1 MGAHPASE
9 RQRQASDPTA
19 STWLHANAGSG
30 KTKVLIDRVA
40 RLLLSGVEP
49 QHILCLTYTK
59 AAAAEMQN
67 RLFDRLGKWAMKP
80 DADLRGELMDLG
92 EDVTPPTAT
101 LARARQLFARAI
113 EVPGGLRIQT
123 IHSFCATILRRFPL
137 EAGVTPHFT
146 ELDDRSAK
154 MLRDDIAEQLGATPE
169 MAAMARAF
177 TGDDFS
183 KLLGHI
189 TSKRDLFLQPLDV
202 GLCKVALGLSAIAT
216 LQGVLDTV
224 FAVDVAAWMPDAIAV
239 ISQGLKTDVALADA
253 LRMIDFANPAVN
265 DLKVLENKLLYKGD
279 AKSGPYTAKIG
290 KTPTKDT
297 RPLLGNRLPDFED
310 LMRRVEDARAAR
322 IALAAFEK
330 TEALHAYARVFLP
343 LYAAHK
349 AARGWLD
356 FDDLI
361 FRARGLLTDISVAQW
376 VLYRLDGGIDH
387 ILVDEA
393 QDTSPLQWQVIESL
407 AAEFTSGQG
416 ARDVA
421 RTIFVV
427 GDKKQSIYSFQGADV
442 AVFDRMQADFS
453 QRLQDV
459 DQKLVPLDLDYSFR
473 SSPVILGLVD
483 RTFDDAIRQDLGG
496 KMKHLAFDADRPG
509 RADLWPAILP
519 ADTVKDEDWTNP
531 VDLLTGDHH
540 AVQLAMRLADFIA
553 DVVAKGT
560 QIPVKGGVR
569 AVGFGDFL
577 VLVKRRS
584 AVFAEIIRAC
594 KAKGLPIAGADRL
607 RLGGELAVKDLA
619 ALLSF
624 LCSDMDDLSLAAVLR
639 SPLCGW
645 TEGQLYDLA
654 QPRAGYLWEA
664 LRGVKDAYPATH
676 AMLTDLRDQA
686 DFLRPYDLIE
696 RILTRH
702 DGRRK
707 LLARLGDEA
716 QDGIDALLSQALAYE
731 GSDVPSLTG
740 FLEWLVTDDIEVK
753 RQAEGA
759 GDKIRVMTVHG
770 AKGLEAP
777 IVILPDTADHAPPDN
792 DSFMPMADGPALW
805 KTNKDDSPAAIT
817 HEVERRAA
825 RRKAESHRLLYVAMT
840 RAQSWLVVAA
850 AGQVKK
856 VDCWY
861 NLIAA
866 GMDNAGASAT
876 DEGGMVLTGTTPWPA
891 NAVAVAPR
899 VDHVALEPWA
909 RLPAPPV
916 PLAMALLSPSA
927 LGGAKALPGE
937 DGQDTEH
944 ALVQGTLLHA
954 LLETLPLHAVTA
966 WPAIAMAL
974 GASPEMLAEAT
985 RIIQSP
991 TLAHLFGPRSLAE
1004 AAVTARINGRD
1015 MLGSIDRLVIGAD
1028 YVLAVDFK
1036 SNRVVPETPLQVPG
1050 GILGQLGAYAAAL
1063 RQIYPGKRVETAVLW
1078 TRTGSLMA
1086 LPDNLVSAAF
1096 VTLMAE
1102 QIAPA

>member
-1 MGAHPASE
+1 MTLHPASE

-80 DADLRGELMDLG
+80 DAALRDELLALG
-92 EDVTPPTAT
+92 EDVTPSTAT

-113 EVPGGLRIQT
+113 ETPGGLRIQT
-123 IHSFCATILRRFPL
+123 IHSFCATVLRRFPL

-154 MLRDDIAEQLGATPE
+154 MLRDDIAEQLGGSPE
-169 MAAMARAF
+169 MAALARAF

-189 TSKRDLFLQPLDV
+189 TAKRAEF
-202 GLCKVALGLSAIAT
+202 GLPFDAAACKYTLGLGPKTT
-216 LQGVLDTV
+216 LLGVLETV
-224 FAVDVAAWMPDAIAV
+224 FAADVADWLPDMIATMGGGSINDV
-239 ISQGLKTDVALADA
+239 KVARILQAVDLVHPTISDLALLEDA
-253 LRMIDFANPAVN
+253 L
-265 DLKVLENKLLYKGD
+265 LYGEK
-279 AKSGPYTAKIG
+279 AKAGPYTAKIG
-290 KTPTKDT
+290 KLATKET
-297 RPLLGNRLPDFED
+297 QNKLGNRLPDLDD
-310 LMRRVEDARAAR
+310 LMRRVEGARQHR
-322 IALAAFEK
+322 LQLEAFEK
-330 TEALHAYARVFLP
+330 TQALHDYAHIFLP

-361 FRARGLLTDISVAQW
+361 IGARGLLTDTSVAQW

-393 QDTSPLQWQVIESL
+393 QDTSPVQWQVIERL
-407 AAEFTSGQG
+407 AAEFTTGQG

-442 AVFDRMQADFS
+442 AAFDKMRADFA
-453 QRLQDV
+453 QRLSDAGQG
-459 DQKLVPLDLDYSFR
+459 LVRLDLDYSFR

-483 RTFDDAIRQDLGG
+483 CTFDDAIRQDLGWE
-496 KMKHLAFDADRPG
+496 MPHLAYHIDMPG
-509 RADLWPAILP
+509 RVELWRAEMP
-519 ADTVKDEDWTNP
+519 ADKTKDEDWTNP
-531 VDLLTGDHH
+531 VDLLTDNHH
-540 AVQLAMRLADFIA
+540 AVRLASRLADFIA
-553 DVVAKGT
+553 DVVATGT
-560 QIPVKGGVR
+560 QIPTKDAPR
-569 AVGFGDFL
+569 AVRFGDFL

-584 AVFAEIIRAC
+584 DVFSEIICAC
-594 KAKGLPIAGADRL
+594 KAKGLPIVGADRL

-645 TEGQLYDLA
+645 SEAQLYDLA

-664 LRGVKDAYPATH
+664 LRDIKDAHPETH

-696 RILTRH
+696 RVLTRH

-716 QDGIDALLSQALAYE
+716 QDGIDELLSQALAYE
-731 GSDVPSLTG
+731 RSDVPSLTG

-777 IVILPDTADHAPPDN
+777 IVILPDTANHAPLDN
-792 DSFMPMADGPALW
+792 DTFMAMPDGPALW
-805 KTNKDDSPAAIT
+805 KTKKDDSPAAIT
-817 HEVERRAA
+817 QEVERRAA

-850 AGQVKK
+850 AGK
-856 VDCWY
+856 VDKEDCWY
-861 NLIAA
+861 NLIAS
-866 GMDNAGASAT
+866 GMTHAGASVM
-876 DEGGMVLTGTTPWPA
+876 DDGGMVLTGSTPWPPQTTVPA
-891 NAVAVAPR
+891 AKA
-899 VDHVALEPWA
+899 EPGVLDVWA
-909 RLPAPPV
+909 RQPAPPTPV
-916 PLAMALLSPSA
+916 TPAQLSPSG

-937 DGQDTEH
+937 DGQDTQS
-944 ALVQGTLLHA
+944 ALAQGTLLHV
-954 LLETLPLHAVTA
+954 LLETLPLHPAA
-966 WPAIAMAL
+966 DWPMIAQNA
-974 GASPEMLAEAT
+974 GASEALLGEAA

-991 TLAHLFGPRSLAE
+991 ALAHLFGADTLAE
-1004 AAVTARINGRD
+1004 VAITATLAGRV
-1015 MLGSIDRLVIGAD
+1015 MLGSIDRLVVGAD
-1028 YVLAVDFK
+1028 HVLAVDFK
-1036 SNRVVPETPLQVPG
+1036 SNRMVPATPVDVPH
-1050 GILGQLGAYAAAL
+1050 GILTQMGAYAAAL
-1063 RQIYPGKRVETAVLW
+1063 EHIYPGKRIDTAVLW
-1078 TRTGSLMA
+1078 TRTASLMG
-1086 LPDNLVSAAF
+1086 LPDDLVSAAF
-1096 VTLMAE
+1096 TTLMA
-1102 QIAPA
+1102 AKTDR